1 MRTQHDGA
9 RAFSCGA
16 RRTALLAQPV
26 LSVSLMAEMR
36 APFCEFVKFEKLTVL
51 NVKRTKRKIQFLLT
65 PQLLTRG
72 YHYPEVAGLSS
83 DRALICQLRSGAVWG
98 YAEKLI

>member
-1 MRTQHDGA
+1 MRTQLDGA
-9 RAFSCGA
+9 RAFSCGP
-16 RRTALLAQPV
+16 RRTAFLAQPV
-26 LSVSLMAEMR
+26 RSESLMAEMG
-36 APFCEFVKFEKLTVL
+36 APFFEFVKFENLTVL
-51 NVKRTKRKIQFLLT
+51 NVKRTEREIQFFLT

-83 DRALICQLRSGAVWG
+83 DRALHCQLRSGAVWG